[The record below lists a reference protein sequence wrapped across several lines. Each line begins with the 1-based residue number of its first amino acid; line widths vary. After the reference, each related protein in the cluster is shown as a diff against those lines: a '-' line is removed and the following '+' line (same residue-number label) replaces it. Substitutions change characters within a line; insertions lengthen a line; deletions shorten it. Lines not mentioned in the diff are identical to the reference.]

1 MRKYRYNDGGR
12 EEAGLKTKT
21 DCGIRAIAIACEISY
36 SEARTRLKD
45 ASQIGRL
52 GSRAIARGV
61 YKEDMTSALEK
72 LGWVWH
78 SAPKL
83 EGRKARFSDLPNGR
97 VIARMARHYA
107 AVINGELNDTW
118 DSSNKMVY
126 GYWAKP

>member
-1 MRKYRYNDGGR
+1 
-12 EEAGLKTKT
+12 
-21 DCGIRAIAIACEISY
+21 
-36 SEARTRLKD
+36 
-45 ASQIGRL
+45 
-52 GSRAIARGV
+52 
-61 YKEDMTSALEK
+61 MTSALEK